1 MEKAVI
7 IIIIVFAALLSTVG
21 WLQMSKKRKVRKGV
35 KLILRWFD
43 FIVRHPDDYD
53 IIKIRE
59 LGDKVDA
66 YFAESGVGLTL
77 MYFAPKLEKYI
88 AERFGKEEGETDS
101 EAFIRLATWEGDT
114 VKLDVYWTLIR
125 GNFAEYI
132 ALKEKGEKPDFVKVS
147 APISILRQYWGV

>member
-7 IIIIVFAALLSTVG
+7 IIILVFVAGLSAVA
-21 WLQMSKKRKVRKGV
+21 WLQTSKKRKIRKGV

-53 IIKIRE
+53 IVKIRE
-59 LGDKVDA
+59 LGDRVDD
-66 YFAESGVGLTL
+66 YFAEKVVGSTL
-77 MYFAPKLEKYI
+77 MYFAPKLEEYI
-88 AERFGKEEGETDS
+88 ADRFGKEEGETDS

-114 VKLDVYWTLIR
+114 VKLEVYWTLIR
-125 GNFAEYI
+125 GNFAEYL

-147 APISILRQYWGV
+147 APISILRKYWGV

>member
-7 IIIIVFAALLSTVG
+7 IIIVVFVAGLSAVG
-21 WLQMSKKRKVRKGV
+21 WLEMSKKRKIRKGV

-43 FIVRHPDDYD
+43 FIVRYPDDYD

-59 LGDKVDA
+59 LGDKVDE
-66 YFAESGVGLTL
+66 YFAQSSIGATL

-88 AERFGKEEGETDS
+88 ADRFGKEKGETDS
-101 EAFIRLATWEGDT
+101 EAFARLATWEGDT
-114 VKLDVYWTLIR
+114 VKLEVYWTLIR

-132 ALKEKGEKPDFVKVS
+132 ALKEKGEKPDFVTVS
-147 APISILRQYWGV
+147 APISILRRYWRI